1 VILSRRTA
9 LRGAGI
15 LLALP
20 FLEAMRPRRA
30 SAQTVTPKRFVA
42 FFMPNGTDP
51 GIWHPQGAGK
61 LTAADLKPAM
71 ADLNGSFAKEGEWPA
86 GGGSI
91 IDDVTLVSGVDHQG
105 ICTAIHSPA
114 MALCAHKDGGEPSVP
129 KVATLDQYL
138 AERIAGTTPFK
149 SLTFSATTDTE
160 ITQGFL
166 SFRTGGQTE
175 AVFRNPKQIF
185 DTLFKDL
192 ASPSQD
198 MTQIRARKQSV
209 LDFVK
214 EDAKRLQGSLGAAD
228 QQRVEQHLQSVFEL
242 EKQLQTGL
250 VPGCT
255 VPEAPGAA
263 PDMHTKMKQMV
274 DLGVLALSCD
284 LTRVLVLQY
293 SNSWALDFKKY
304 SLSDGVADWSDHF
317 ISHKLGDRDR
327 ATDLDSLPA
336 DQAKAIADARVLQ
349 TSRFKVRRFTNL
361 INQLKATSSG
371 SGSLLDESLVL
382 YTSENGDGDSHG
394 RKNMPI
400 MLAGHAG
407 GFETGRRVEAA
418 NKPTGA
424 LHGSILNYL
433 GVETAEYG
441 DPISAPIV
449 GL

>member
-1 VILSRRTA
+1 MILSRRTA

-30 SAQTVTPKRFVA
+30 GAQALSPKRFIA

-51 GIWHPQGAGK
+51 PVWHPKGAGK
-61 LTAADLKPAM
+61 LTAADLRPAM
-71 ADLNGSFAKEGEWPA
+71 LDMTGFAAEGEWPA
-86 GGGSI
+86 GTSI
-91 IDDVTLVSGVDHQG
+91 VDDVTLVSGVDHQG
-105 ICTAIHSPA
+105 VCTAIHSPA

-138 AERIAGTTPFK
+138 ADRIAGTTPYK

-166 SFRTGGQTE
+166 SFRAGGQAE
-175 AVFRNPKQIF
+175 DVFRNPKQIF
-185 DTLFKDL
+185 DTLFKDV
-192 ASPSQD
+192 AKPDQD
-198 MTQIRARKQSV
+198 LDQIRARKQSV
-209 LDFVK
+209 LDYVK
-214 EDAKRLQGSLGAAD
+214 EDAKRLQGTLGSAD
-228 QQRVEQHLQSVFEL
+228 KARVEQHLQSVFEL

-250 VPGCT
+250 SAGCNVP
-255 VPEAPGAA
+255 AA
-263 PDMHTKMKQMV
+263 PAASSDMHTKIKQMME
-274 DLGVLALSCD
+274 LGVLALTCD

-304 SLSDGVADWSDHF
+304 QLSDGVADWSDHF
-317 ISHKLGDRDR
+317 VSHKLGDRDR
-327 ATDLDSLPA
+327 ATDLDGLPA

-349 TSRFKVRRFTNL
+349 TSRFKVRRFANL
-361 INQLKATSSG
+361 VNQLKASTTASG
-371 SGSLLDESLVL
+371 NLLDESLVL

-400 MLAGHAG
+400 MLAGRAG
-407 GFETGRRVEAA
+407 GFEPGRRVEAP

-441 DPISAPIV
+441 DPISAPIS

>member
-1 VILSRRTA
+1 MTLSRRTA

-15 LLALP
+15 LLTLP

-30 SAQTVTPKRFVA
+30 SAQDLSPKRFIA
-42 FFMPNGTDP
+42 LFMPNGTDP
-51 GIWHPQGAGK
+51 SIWHAKGAGK
-61 LTAADLKPAM
+61 LAASDLKPAM
-71 ADLNGSFAKEGEWPA
+71 ADLSGFTAEGEWPA
-86 GGGSI
+86 GTSI
-91 IDDVTLVSGVDHQG
+91 VDDVTLVSGVDHQG

-138 AERIAGTTPFK
+138 ADRIAGTTPYK

-166 SFRTGGQTE
+166 SFRAGGQAE
-175 AVFRNPKQIF
+175 DVFRSPKQIF
-185 DTLFKDL
+185 DTLFKDF
-192 ASPSQD
+192 ANPDRD

-214 EDAKRLQGSLGAAD
+214 EDAKRLQANLGSAD
-228 QQRVEQHLQSVFEL
+228 QARVEQHLQAVFEL
-242 EKQLQTGL
+242 EKQLRTGL
-250 VPGCT
+250 GAGCNVP
-255 VPEAPGAA
+255 AA
-263 PDMHTKMKQMV
+263 PATSSDMHTKMKQMM

-284 LTRVLVLQY
+284 MTRVLVLQY

-304 SLSDGVADWSDHF
+304 ELSDGVADWSDHF

-327 ATDLDSLPA
+327 ATDLDGLPA

-349 TSRFKVRRFTNL
+349 TSRFKVRRFSNL
-361 INQLKATSSG
+361 VSQLKASSSA
-371 SGSLLDESLVL
+371 SGTLLDESLVL

-400 MLAGHAG
+400 MLAGRAG
-407 GFETGRRVEAA
+407 GFEPGRRVEAA
-418 NKPTGA
+418 GKPTGA
-424 LHGSILNYL
+424 LHGSLLNYL

-441 DPISAPIV
+441 DPISAPIA

>member
-1 VILSRRTA
+1 MILSRRTA

-30 SAQTVTPKRFVA
+30 SAQSVAPKRFVA
-42 FFMPNGTDP
+42 LFMPNGTDP
-51 GIWHPQGAGK
+51 GIWHPKGAGK
-61 LTAADLKPAM
+61 LAATDLKPAM
-71 ADLNGSFAKEGEWPA
+71 AELASGFAAEGEWPA
-86 GGGSI
+86 GTSI
-91 IDDVTLVSGVDHQG
+91 LDDVTLVSGVDHQG

-138 AERIAGTTPFK
+138 ADRIAGTTPYK
-149 SLTFSATTDTE
+149 SLTFSATTDSE
-160 ITQGFL
+160 ITQGFV
-166 SFRTGGQTE
+166 SFRDKSQAA
-175 AVFRNPKQIF
+175 AVLRDPKVIF

-192 ASPSQD
+192 ANPAQD

-209 LDFVK
+209 LDYVK
-214 EDAKRLQGSLGAAD
+214 EDAKRLQSTLGTAD
-228 QQRVEQHLQSVFEL
+228 QQRVEQHLQAVFEL

-250 VPGCT
+250 MPGCS
-255 VPEAPGAA
+255 VPTAPGSA
-263 PDMHTKMKQMV
+263 PDMHAKMKLMV
-274 DLGVLALSCD
+274 DLGVLALTCD

-304 SLSDGVADWSDHF
+304 KLGDGVADWSDHF

-361 INQLKATSSG
+361 INQLKAASG
-371 SGSLLDESLVL
+371 AGGSLLDESLVL

-441 DPISAPIV
+441 DPISAPIS